1 LARLDT
7 TRPASASQRV
17 AGLGLAAAAAAL
29 WALGGLAAQDLF
41 ARHHVDPGWLVGVR
55 MASGG
60 LLLLAAFRPAWPRG
74 HSRLLIAVAVLG
86 IAGAQYTWFAAIAR
100 SNVALATFVQ
110 YSAVAMTAGWQMLR
124 RQVRP
129 TPRRL
134 AAVAAAASG
143 VWLLAAGVP
152 GGLHASRA
160 DQAGIAFALVSAV
173 LYSFYLLGSA
183 RLVRATGPRAAT
195 AWGLSIGSLPFL
207 AWSPPWTAHASGDPA
222 VVAGLV
228 AFMVVAA
235 TAIAFSLSQAS
246 LRRITPTEFAVTSTL
261 EPALA
266 AVAAAIFLGVTLR
279 PPQYA
284 GGALTIL
291 AVLLL
296 ALAAPDAPARGRLV
310 RALPGTGGPPVCCD
324 AGMDFGS
331 YARKLW
337 TGRADAYERGFARL
351 TVHAAGPLLDAAGV
365 SIGTRGPDGGTGPG
379 VGAGAAAARG
389 ATVTAVDA
397 EPSMIEA
404 AARNVPGL
412 DVRLAVLPDLPLP
425 DGEFDAVTGNF
436 VIHATGDPAAVL
448 AELRRVLRPGGR
460 LALTCWPATPPPAL
474 GIAREAI
481 EAAGVPWP
489 QDIPV
494 SPFLPHSSP
503 GAFAAL
509 LADAGFAE
517 TTAQEL
523 SWKHQVD
530 PEEWWDVYRSSVG
543 SNGAVI
549 ARQDDAT
556 VERIRTEF
564 GRLAA
569 QYATGDGMIAL
580 PAVAVL
586 ATGIRP

>member
-1 LARLDT
+1 
-7 TRPASASQRV
+7 
-17 AGLGLAAAAAAL
+17 
-29 WALGGLAAQDLF
+29 
-41 ARHHVDPGWLVGVR
+41 
-55 MASGG
+55 
-60 LLLLAAFRPAWPRG
+60 
-74 HSRLLIAVAVLG
+74 
-86 IAGAQYTWFAAIAR
+86 
-100 SNVALATFVQ
+100 
-110 YSAVAMTAGWQMLR
+110 
-124 RQVRP
+124 
-129 TPRRL
+129 
-134 AAVAAAASG
+134 
-143 VWLLAAGVP
+143 
-152 GGLHASRA
+152 
-160 DQAGIAFALVSAV
+160 
-173 LYSFYLLGSA
+173 
-183 RLVRATGPRAAT
+183 
-195 AWGLSIGSLPFL
+195 
-207 AWSPPWTAHASGDPA
+207 
-222 VVAGLV
+222 
-228 AFMVVAA
+228 
-235 TAIAFSLSQAS
+235 
-246 LRRITPTEFAVTSTL
+246 
-261 EPALA
+261 
-266 AVAAAIFLGVTLR
+266 
-279 PPQYA
+279 
-284 GGALTIL
+284 
-291 AVLLL
+291 
-296 ALAAPDAPARGRLV
+296 
-310 RALPGTGGPPVCCD
+310 
-324 AGMDFGS
+324 MDFGS

-365 SIGTRGPDGGTGPG
+365 SIGTRVLDVGTGPG
-379 VGAGAAAARG
+379 VVAGAAAARG

-523 SWKHQVD
+523 SWKYQVD